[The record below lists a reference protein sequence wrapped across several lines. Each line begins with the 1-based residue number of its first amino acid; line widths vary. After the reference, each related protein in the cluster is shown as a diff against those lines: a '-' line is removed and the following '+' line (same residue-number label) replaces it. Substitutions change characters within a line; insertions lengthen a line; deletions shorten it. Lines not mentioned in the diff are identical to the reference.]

1 MGVDEELDRTYGI
14 NIQSEYPE
22 YRLFLEGSATPI
34 AREVDGF
41 DLDTWISMKTG
52 YEPLPDYVY
61 HLNDDTYTP
70 FLKKTKYANA
80 FIMLYT
86 PQNPKCQETRREFM
100 RVADAFHVPLPAAP
114 HP

>member
-41 DLDTWISMKTG
+41 DLGTWISMKTG
-52 YEPLPDYVY
+52 YEPLSDYVH

-70 FLKKTKYANA
+70 FLKKTKHANA

-100 RVADAFHVPLPAAP
+100 RVADVFHVPLPAAP